1 MTINILYPSH
11 SGSPVVFAAQELS
24 RCLAEIVADSI
35 IILNNQNCGPDDVT
49 LRLESLGNPKNSEDA
64 YSIDVTS
71 AGGSISGSNDRSVL
85 LGVYKYLWLLG
96 CRFPAPG
103 QKHIML

>member
-71 AGGSISGSNDRSVL
+71 AG
-85 LGVYKYLWLLG
+85 
-96 CRFPAPG
+96 
-103 QKHIML
+103 